1 MSEIV
6 VQMNEFS
13 TEAEVAFNKS
23 LDDYKKLAS
32 KAEDASQ
39 NLTKFKALV
48 KDTIA
53 EYVPFYS
60 GAVGQVNAAVKA
72 AQMVVK
78 TMGKKDL
85 EEKLQDVN
93 KTVTTKLNALA
104 QSSSEFSS
112 AVAKSTLEEYKKIW
126 SGLKDKLAYIS
137 ETTGS
142 FREAFNEKLQTFTG
156 MLEEPLKIALGEE
169 ATKQINDLTSST
181 SKMLANLQHLTD
193 VYRAGLAEAADDVDT
208 AMTYAASHKGSLAVS
223 SAEQGC
229 RANSGVH
236 REKCW
241 AVEAHSGERRNSYA
255 TGYDNV
261 FEKLGLHSPPGLDKR
276 LRQRCGIAEALASQF
291 SRAGGAVAEGREYD
305 DGTTWF
311 PGWIWRMA
319 ICRRCGTH
327 LGWRFESRSWNRSG
341 GRGDASLFWGLIWR
355 HLRQHGASGNT
366 TTGRAQL
373 RCPKD
378 HVLRRY
384 ATPHAHYVCDV
395 CNRQVKTGEHL
406 WGCGACD
413 YDMCDGC
420 KAKAVHRPLKPPE
433 VPAGVAESSASK
445 TRAGDASLALSA
457 VESALPA
464 LLKPIFPMVHGMF
477 QCHCEEAQWQLSYA
491 MYWP

>member
-1 MSEIV
+1 MFVRVACVALLALVAAGEPCENCEADEIHLLQAKSEEDPKNPKLVATEGKGEKGPDFSKIMDAAREAVKSGMTKVTSQMNEIV

-72 AQMVVK
+72 AQMLVK

-208 AMTYAASHKGSLAVS
+208 AMTYAASHKG
-223 SAEQGC
+223 
-229 RANSGVH
+229 
-236 REKCW
+236 W
-241 AVEAHSGERRNSYA
+241 FRRIF
-255 TGYDNV
+255 G
-261 FEKLGLHSPPGLDKR
+261 GLFR
-276 LRQRCGIAEALASQF
+276 
-291 SRAGGAVAEGREYD
+291 
-305 DGTTWF
+305 
-311 PGWIWRMA
+311 
-319 ICRRCGTH
+319 
-327 LGWRFESRSWNRSG
+327 
-341 GRGDASLFWGLIWR
+341 
-355 HLRQHGASGNT
+355 
-366 TTGRAQL
+366 
-373 RCPKD
+373 
-378 HVLRRY
+378 
-384 ATPHAHYVCDV
+384 
-395 CNRQVKTGEHL
+395 
-406 WGCGACD
+406 
-413 YDMCDGC
+413 
-420 KAKAVHRPLKPPE
+420 
-433 VPAGVAESSASK
+433 
-445 TRAGDASLALSA
+445 
-457 VESALPA
+457 
-464 LLKPIFPMVHGMF
+464 
-477 QCHCEEAQWQLSYA
+477 
-491 MYWP
+491 